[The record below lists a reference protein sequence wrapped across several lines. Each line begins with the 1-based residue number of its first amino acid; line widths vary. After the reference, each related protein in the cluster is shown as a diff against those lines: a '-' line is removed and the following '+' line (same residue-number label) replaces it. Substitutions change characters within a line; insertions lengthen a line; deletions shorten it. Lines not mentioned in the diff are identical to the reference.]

1 MQNNQNTDQE
11 ELDEE
16 LYEHHR
22 FEAGKGQAPLR
33 VDKFLMNLVENAT
46 RNKIQQAAANGNIFV
61 NNIPVKSNYKVK
73 ANDVVRVLLEHPPF
87 ENIIIPE
94 NIPLDIVYEDDQLL
108 VINKPA
114 GLVVHPGH
122 GNYTG
127 TLVNALAFHFEN
139 LPMNSSERPG
149 LVHRIDKDTSGLLV
163 VAKTDHAMAF
173 LARQF
178 EEKTSE
184 REYIALVWGNVVEE
198 EGTVTG
204 YIGRHMKD
212 RMQMACYDNEEY
224 GKWAVTHYKVLERL
238 GYVTLVSCKLETGR
252 THQIRVHMKHI
263 GHTLFNDERYGGHLI
278 LKGTTFTKYKQFID
292 NCFKTLPRQ
301 ALHAKTLGF
310 QHPTTKEFMRF
321 DTEIPQDIKEC
332 IEKWRVYSKSHTV
345 EEEN

>member
-11 ELDEE
+11 ELEDE

-22 FEAGKGQAPLR
+22 FEASKGQAPLR

-127 TLVNALAFHFEN
+127 TLVNALAYHFEN

-173 LARQF
+173 LAKQF

-184 REYIALVWGNVVEE
+184 REYVALVWGNVVEE

-321 DTEIPQDIKEC
+321 DTEIPQDMMEC
-332 IEKWRVYSKSHTV
+332 VEKWRVYSKSHTV